1 MEHLTLDGAEKKRLL
16 NVVYM
21 LLGGL
26 EVIEVLVRGTL
37 ESSYLWLLKVSSKS
51 QFSTLLACW
60 LLL

>member
-1 MEHLTLDGAEKKRLL
+1 MKHLTLDGAEKKRLL

-21 LLGGL
+21 LGGL

-51 QFSTLLACW
+51 QFSILLACG